1 MAYSLAFRPDG
12 EVLAVGG
19 YNITSLW
26 NSRTLDKLTMFT
38 RRLGGGLELWIRCVD
53 FSPDGNILAIGG
65 GDNVANLWDLSDLTA
80 PQKIGKLRHNGDA
93 DFLRFYSRWTTV
105 GFWRLGTIYS
115 ESTTWRH
122 RKLFI
127 GRIPCGLLKQV
138 C

>member
-1 MAYSLAFRPDG
+1 MWPNSLAFRPDD
-12 EVLAVGG
+12 EVLGG

-80 PQKIGKLRHNGDA
+80 PQKIGRLRHNGDV
-93 DFLRFYSRWTTV
+93 DFLDFTPD
-105 GFWRLGTIYS
+105 G
-115 ESTTWRH
+115 
-122 RKLFI
+122 
-127 GRIPCGLLKQV
+127 
-138 C
+138 

>member
-1 MAYSLAFRPDG
+1 MWPNSLAFRPDD
-12 EVLAVGG
+12 EVLGG

-80 PQKIGKLRHNGDA
+80 PQKIGRLRHNGDV
-93 DFLRFYSRWTTV
+93 DFLDFAPDGQQLAFVARDNI
-105 GFWRLGTIYS
+105 L
-115 ESTTWRH
+115 ESTTW
-122 RKLFI
+122 
-127 GRIPCGLLKQV
+127 
-138 C
+138 